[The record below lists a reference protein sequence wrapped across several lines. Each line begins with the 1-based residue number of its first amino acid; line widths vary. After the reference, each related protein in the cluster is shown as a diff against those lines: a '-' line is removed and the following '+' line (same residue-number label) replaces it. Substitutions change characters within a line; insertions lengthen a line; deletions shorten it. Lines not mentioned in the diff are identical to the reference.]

1 MAQYQEKPLRSL
13 CSPTT
18 HPGHPSTLRN
28 PSQCP
33 FHHPLTPSREHPASP
48 PSPSSCP
55 CLSTLLFL
63 LPLPP
68 SRVHPALGDRE
79 MSLSSRHL
87 APCIL
92 PRPRI
97 LRVLSALGRSREV
110 SRTREWM
117 QGDAL
122 GTIVLSDR
130 ARRSKQDRLFPWR
143 PRMRREGPPNP
154 RQPVLRECSS
164 IPVGSPAPPGSA
176 GLPRCCPVR
185 AVLCRLPLPNG
196 APPDP
201 GHGARGRG
209 EGRTGGRCSPR
220 NATAPSPAPCPARGS
235 RAASGG
241 TSGAAAAAAPP
252 PTAPPCAPAWT
263 PSAPAGGSRGTVSP
277 GSGSATG

>member
-1 MAQYQEKPLRSL
+1 MRPSQVPPPPPLHPLPLHFNLHEILLPQGHGSPLTMSPPGLFFPASVGDTLVAATQWDQDSPMAQYQEKPLRSL

-130 ARRSKQDRLFPWR
+130 ARRSKQDRL
-143 PRMRREGPPNP
+143 
-154 RQPVLRECSS
+154 
-164 IPVGSPAPPGSA
+164 SP
-176 GLPRCCPVR
+176 
-185 AVLCRLPLPNG
+185 
-196 APPDP
+196 
-201 GHGARGRG
+201 
-209 EGRTGGRCSPR
+209 
-220 NATAPSPAPCPARGS
+220 
-235 RAASGG
+235 
-241 TSGAAAAAAPP
+241 
-252 PTAPPCAPAWT
+252 
-263 PSAPAGGSRGTVSP
+263 
-277 GSGSATG
+277 